1 MQEFFFSI
9 TELGRKANM
18 NHGSV
23 DRQVEKLLAR
33 GLLLEKRYGHVRMIE
48 AAFDRF
54 TIQFKKALGVKLI
67 VA

>member
-1 MQEFFFSI
+1 
-9 TELGRKANM
+9 M

-48 AAFDRF
+48 AVFDRL
-54 TIQFKKALGVKLI
+54 TIQFKKG
-67 VA
+67 

>member
-1 MQEFFFSI
+1 
-9 TELGRKANM
+9 M

-48 AAFDRF
+48 AVFDRF
-54 TIQFKKALGVKLI
+54 TIQFKKGHGVKLRRQ
-67 VA
+67 